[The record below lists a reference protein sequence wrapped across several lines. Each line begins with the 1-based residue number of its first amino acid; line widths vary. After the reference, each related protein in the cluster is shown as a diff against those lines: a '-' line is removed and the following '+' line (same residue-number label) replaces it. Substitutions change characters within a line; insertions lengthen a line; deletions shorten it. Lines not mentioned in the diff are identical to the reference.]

1 MISHHL
7 PLAMNFTLM
16 GKFFPKEAVLWSE
29 GKEIIDKLEICNGS
43 YNAGLGRKS
52 VAIESI
58 SKMSLVMKHR
68 LKKLMTIEYLLC
80 VSCFRCVGQ
89 FY

>member
-1 MISHHL
+1 
-7 PLAMNFTLM
+7 MNFTLT

-52 VAIESI
+52 GTIESI
-58 SKMSLVMKHR
+58 SKNVTGH
-68 LKKLMTIEYLLC
+68 EA
-80 VSCFRCVGQ
+80 
-89 FY
+89 